1 MAQRA
6 ILHEECGDGA
16 ATLLD
21 ACLEHGTLGVAV
33 CHGLVL
39 GHLRKEADVGE
50 QVVQSIALER
60 RDVAHDGVAAVLF
73 GHQFVLHERLANLVR
88 INAGLVALVDRH
100 DDLNARSLA
109 VIDGLDGLRHDA
121 VVCSDDQHHDVR
133 HLCTAR
139 AHLGERRVARGVDE
153 GDDLTLVRH
162 LIGRRVL
169 RDAASLARGDVGAPD
184 GVEEGGLSVVDVAHD
199 GDDGGADFALDI
211 VGFIDLD
218 HVIGLVEGLVH
229 DLELELLSD
238 QLRGVDVE
246 LVVGCRHLAH
256 TDEVLDDLTRLG
268 AHGVCERSDGDRPVN
283 LDPALDGLRLRAG
296 FLRTAVLSGAPP
308 ATVGG
313 RDVIH
318 VHLDASPTLL
328 PPTRT
333 PFRPILVVAVGTL
346 TLVAC
351 CIAGRLSGLVLPAL
365 LTLSSTRS
373 FCSLSCGFG
382 VVRVV
387 ARGRLDDGGTE
398 AGECRLLHFPGCA
411 QARESASG

>member
-1 MAQRA
+1 M
-6 ILHEECGDGA
+6 
-16 ATLLD
+16 
-21 ACLEHGTLGVAV
+21 
-33 CHGLVL
+33 
-39 GHLRKEADVGE
+39 
-50 QVVQSIALER
+50 
-60 RDVAHDGVAAVLF
+60 
-73 GHQFVLHERLANLVR
+73 
-88 INAGLVALVDRH
+88 
-100 DDLNARSLA
+100 
-109 VIDGLDGLRHDA
+109 
-121 VVCSDDQHHDVR
+121 
-133 HLCTAR
+133 
-139 AHLGERRVARGVDE
+139 
-153 GDDLTLVRH
+153 
-162 LIGRRVL
+162 L

-184 GVEEGGLSVVDVAHD
+184 GVEEGGLSVVDVTHD
-199 GDDGGADFALDI
+199 GDDGGTDFALDI
-211 VGFIDLD
+211 VGLIDLD
-218 HVIGLVEGLVH
+218 HVIGLVEGFVH

-238 QLRGVDVE
+238 QLRGVDVG

-296 FLRTAVLSGAPP
+296 FLGTAVLSGAPP

-365 LTLSSTRS
+365 LTLSSTRG
-373 FCSLSCGFG
+373 FCSLPSCLG
-382 VVRVV
+382 VVRIVSG
-387 ARGRLDDGGTE
+387 RGLYDGGAE
-398 AGECRLLHFPGCA
+398 AGEGRFLLFPSSA
-411 QARESASG
+411 QARKSTSG